1 MSLEKNS
8 LLPVRAENSY
18 RFNKIIV
25 YIFAIVTAITI
36 GRSLAHLFL
45 PDGGANSIATIISF
59 DGAPDPDKVIYNI
72 FALWGLA
79 QLAMG
84 VMYLIILIRYKNLIP
99 LMWLFILVE
108 YVMRIVIGRV
118 LKPMGEEYFA
128 GTAPG
133 EIGNY
138 IFIPLA
144 IIMLAWSLLAG
155 NKKEST

>member
-1 MSLEKNS
+1 
-8 LLPVRAENSY
+8 
-18 RFNKIIV
+18 
-25 YIFAIVTAITI
+25 
-36 GRSLAHLFL
+36 
-45 PDGGANSIATIISF
+45 
-59 DGAPDPDKVIYNI
+59 
-72 FALWGLA
+72 
-79 QLAMG
+79 MG